1 MMVKI
6 SLSISDSTAR
16 RIVVLEVSCLLVSAT
31 VLVVALVSVAGFLPR
46 VLVAGVFALGV
57 CFLVAV
63 RGFPMSPRLFLTSE
77 TVVWLILPCIPAF
90 VHASFTSPEVA
101 SG

>member
-1 MMVKI
+1 MMVKM

-16 RIVVLEVSCLLVSAT
+16 RIVVLELSCLLVSVTLLVAT
-31 VLVVALVSVAGFLPR
+31 SVSVTGFLPR
-46 VLVAGVFALGV
+46 VLAAGAVAPGV
-57 CFLVAV
+57 CFLVV
-63 RGFPMSPRLFLTSE
+63 VSPFPMSPRLFLTSE

-90 VHASFTSPEVA
+90 VHAAFTSPEVA